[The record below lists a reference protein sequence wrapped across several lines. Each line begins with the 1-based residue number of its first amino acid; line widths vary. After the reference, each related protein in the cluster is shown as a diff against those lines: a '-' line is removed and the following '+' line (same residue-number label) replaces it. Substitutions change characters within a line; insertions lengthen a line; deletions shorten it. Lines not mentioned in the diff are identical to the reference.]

1 MPRLRGA
8 HGSLVKGGVRAS
20 NTALLSQYE
29 TTYHL
34 TFSSCN
40 LIIHHQIG
48 ILVYTA
54 MVLKQQEIVSKRT
67 DMSIPGR
74 KEVLRLRVVPGTTD
88 RLDKI
93 AALFGL
99 PSSTLAA
106 LAVGEWITNK
116 ESSLGMT
123 QKISDSVAAT
133 VGVELGKQF
142 EIMMKADAVKDEK
155 SA

>member
-1 MPRLRGA
+1 MMKKA
-8 HGSLVKGGVRAS
+8 EVEAS
-20 NTALLSQYE
+20 GRNP
-29 TTYHL
+29 
-34 TFSSCN
+34 
-40 LIIHHQIG
+40 
-48 ILVYTA
+48 
-54 MVLKQQEIVSKRT
+54 KRP

-88 RLDKI
+88 RLDKL

-116 ESSLGMT
+116 ENTLGMT
-123 QKISDSVAAT
+123 QKVTDSLT
-133 VGVELGKQF
+133 SMLGEEFGKQLDL
-142 EIMMKADAVKDEK
+142 MAKAEAVKGEK